1 MVKGE
6 KLWKSQRGQSLV
18 ELALTLPVIIL
29 VLFGILEFGRISYSY
44 IVITHAAREGAR
56 AGAVGKTD
64 AEIVATIRETAP
76 LPNADTNLHITKL
89 EPSESARTSG
99 LPLTVEVAYDVEL
112 VTPLFDKLLP
122 NPFTLKS
129 RVTMR
134 IE

>member
-6 KLWKSQRGQSLV
+6 RFWKSQRGQSLV